1 MSQRDAK
8 AERRSQIVRGA
19 FEALRK
25 HGLPHM
31 SYDLIAEHAGATRQ
45 LVRYH
50 FPDPDSLMQD
60 ICNMMAELYRDAL
73 ISTAGQLSG
82 PARVDAFLDFYF
94 DLLDGKSKPR
104 DDQVYDAMFSLAT
117 GSPPLREALAGQ
129 YALVGQV
136 LSHEFAVQ
144 YPDLDQQSAEEL
156 SYLFVALMY
165 GHWKMVASLG
175 YAETHNR
182 VTRAAM
188 DRLIRSYCGENSA
201 LAENCRVWQR
211 EPSGL

>member
-8 AERRSQIVRGA
+8 AARRKQIVRGA

-25 HGLPHM
+25 HGLPHL
-31 SYDLIAEHAGATRQ
+31 SYDIIAQEAGATRQ

-50 FPDPDSLMQD
+50 YPDPEALMQD
-60 ICNMMAELYRDAL
+60 ICNMMAEVYREAL

-94 DLLDGKSKPR
+94 DLLDGKAKPR

-117 GSPPLREALAGQ
+117 GSPALRETLSGQ

-165 GHWKMVASLG
+165 GHWKLVASLG
-175 YAETHNR
+175 YAESHNR
-182 VTRAAM
+182 ITRSAM
-188 DRLIRSYCGENSA
+188 DRLIRSYCEKNSA
-201 LAENCRVWQR
+201 WAENRRVWQR
-211 EPSGL
+211 RSQG

>member
-1 MSQRDAK
+1 MAQRDARE
-8 AERRSQIVRGA
+8 ERRRQIRDGA

-25 HGLPHM
+25 YGLPHL
-31 SYDLIAEHAGATRQ
+31 SYDVIATEAGATRQ

-50 FPDPDSLMQD
+50 YPEPEDLMRD
-60 ICNMMAELYRDAL
+60 LCDMLAEIYRDAL

-94 DLLDGKSKPR
+94 DLLEGKAKPK
-104 DDQVYDAMFSLAT
+104 DDQVYDAMFSLAA
-117 GSPPLREALAGQ
+117 GSEEMREALAGQ
-129 YALVGQV
+129 YTLVGQV

-165 GHWKMVASLG
+165 GHWKMVSSLG
-175 YAETHNR
+175 FSEDHNR
-182 VTRAAM
+182 LSRAAM
-188 DRLIRSYCGENSA
+188 DRLIRSYCAENSEFRGT
-201 LAENCRVWQR
+201 LPVWQR
-211 EPSGL
+211 KTAQD